1 MDDLG
6 DSDLRALR
14 RLRHPLDLAP
24 ASVGER
30 AGGVLLLGL
39 RLAVLHEIAVHQAR
53 KMIGRAARGEPGRP
67 VERSR
72 VPAVWPPPFP
82 DPILTV
88 SARAAAAGRRPP
100 GGRRQEIGR
109 AAGWGRGEI
118 SGGAVSFKK

>member
-6 DSDLRALR
+6 DTDPRAPR
-14 RLRHPLDLAP
+14 GVRHPLDVAP
-24 ASVGER
+24 ASVAER
-30 AGGVLLLGL
+30 AGGVLLLRL

-72 VPAVWPPPFP
+72 VPAGWPPPFP

-88 SARAAAAGRRPP
+88 SCARSATPHSSITRTSP
-100 GGRRQEIGR
+100 
-109 AAGWGRGEI
+109 
-118 SGGAVSFKK
+118 S